1 MKSRAISPI
10 ISDILLAVILVSMF
24 TIIYSAST
32 SITGNISTYFWENS
46 EKLLE
51 DLTIEEAFIK
61 AGNRTVTLYI
71 RNVGQITTIIENIY
85 WNNTK
90 MEDLNGKLT
99 LKVGELTAI
108 KIKLPSAPGPYTSQT
123 VTITTKLG
131 NRYVEVLVSTALGA
145 MLFIIISTT
154 ILMMVLTS
162 MMNYQQNLKTY
173 MKRMSRKLEEKI
185 EIIRVNVTD
194 KGTEI
199 YILNSGSTVTNIRA
213 IYLNHILIKEL
224 EEYYIPPGS
233 IRKIVLNNI
242 KVKRGDYIK
251 IATNMGNT
259 AATIIEDI

>member
-32 SITGNISTYFWENS
+32 SITGNISTYFWGNS

-108 KIKLPSAPGPYTSQT
+108 KIKLPSAPGPYTPQT

-131 NRYVEVLVSTALGA
+131 NRYVEVLVS
-145 MLFIIISTT
+145 
-154 ILMMVLTS
+154 
-162 MMNYQQNLKTY
+162 N
-173 MKRMSRKLEEKI
+173 
-185 EIIRVNVTD
+185 
-194 KGTEI
+194 
-199 YILNSGSTVTNIRA
+199 
-213 IYLNHILIKEL
+213 
-224 EEYYIPPGS
+224 P
-233 IRKIVLNNI
+233 
-242 KVKRGDYIK
+242 
-251 IATNMGNT
+251 
-259 AATIIEDI
+259 

>member
-32 SITGNISTYFWENS
+32 SITGNISTYFWGNS

-108 KIKLPSAPGPYTSQT
+108 KIKLPSAPGPYTSQM

-131 NRYVEVLVSTALGA
+131 NRYVEVLVS
-145 MLFIIISTT
+145 
-154 ILMMVLTS
+154 
-162 MMNYQQNLKTY
+162 N
-173 MKRMSRKLEEKI
+173 
-185 EIIRVNVTD
+185 
-194 KGTEI
+194 
-199 YILNSGSTVTNIRA
+199 
-213 IYLNHILIKEL
+213 
-224 EEYYIPPGS
+224 P
-233 IRKIVLNNI
+233 
-242 KVKRGDYIK
+242 
-251 IATNMGNT
+251 
-259 AATIIEDI
+259 

>member
-131 NRYVEVLVSTALGA
+131 NRYVEVLVS
-145 MLFIIISTT
+145 
-154 ILMMVLTS
+154 
-162 MMNYQQNLKTY
+162 N
-173 MKRMSRKLEEKI
+173 
-185 EIIRVNVTD
+185 
-194 KGTEI
+194 
-199 YILNSGSTVTNIRA
+199 
-213 IYLNHILIKEL
+213 
-224 EEYYIPPGS
+224 P
-233 IRKIVLNNI
+233 
-242 KVKRGDYIK
+242 
-251 IATNMGNT
+251 
-259 AATIIEDI
+259 

>member
-32 SITGNISTYFWENS
+32 SITGNISTYFWGNS

-131 NRYVEVLVSTALGA
+131 NRYVEVLVS
-145 MLFIIISTT
+145 
-154 ILMMVLTS
+154 
-162 MMNYQQNLKTY
+162 N
-173 MKRMSRKLEEKI
+173 
-185 EIIRVNVTD
+185 
-194 KGTEI
+194 
-199 YILNSGSTVTNIRA
+199 
-213 IYLNHILIKEL
+213 
-224 EEYYIPPGS
+224 P
-233 IRKIVLNNI
+233 
-242 KVKRGDYIK
+242 
-251 IATNMGNT
+251 
-259 AATIIEDI
+259 

>member
-1 MKSRAISPI
+1 MRGS
-10 ISDILLAVILVSMF
+10 
-24 TIIYSAST
+24 
-32 SITGNISTYFWENS
+32 
-46 EKLLE
+46 
-51 DLTIEEAFIK
+51 
-61 AGNRTVTLYI
+61 
-71 RNVGQITTIIENIY
+71 
-85 WNNTK
+85 
-90 MEDLNGKLT
+90 
-99 LKVGELTAI
+99 
-108 KIKLPSAPGPYTSQT
+108 
-123 VTITTKLG
+123 
-131 NRYVEVLVSTALGA
+131 STALGA

-213 IYLNHILIKEL
+213 IYLNHILMKEL

-259 AATIIEDI
+259 VATIIEDI